1 MVWKKKDSNISDPF
15 MIEGDSE
22 APFKEVN
29 IEDILYKLIYIISLE
44 YGQKRYDRFKSFV
57 ESLQAVMTPTLSQD
71 FEEQSKKES
80 LIMDKK
86 MNDARMSGKYGKTSM
101 LELKEHLDIEYYY
114 SLWKRLLIEI
124 RRQGLGYIRALTL
137 PA

>member
-1 MVWKKKDSNISDPF
+1 MVWEKKNANTSDPF

-22 APFKEVN
+22 TPFKEVN
-29 IEDILYKLIYIISLE
+29 IEDILYKLIYIIALE

-57 ESLQAVMTPTLSQD
+57 ESLQAVMTPTLADD

-80 LIMDKK
+80 LEIDKK
-86 MNDARMSGKYGKTSM
+86 IQMEISNNRHSKAYILDLKSQ
-101 LELKEHLDIEYYY
+101 LEIQYYY
-114 SLWKRLLIEI
+114 NLWRRLLKEI